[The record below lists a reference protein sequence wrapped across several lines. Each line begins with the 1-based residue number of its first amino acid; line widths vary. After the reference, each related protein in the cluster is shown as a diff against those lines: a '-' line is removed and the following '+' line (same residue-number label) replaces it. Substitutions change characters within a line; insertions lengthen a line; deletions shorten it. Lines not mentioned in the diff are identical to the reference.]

1 MTSEGIDAERLAET
15 TRVAA
20 DISYSIWTAGAIMV
34 GDRLGLYAAMA
45 GAGPLTSVELAE
57 RAGVS
62 ERYVREWLFQQVAA
76 KVLEVHPPDR
86 FELTPEAALVFASN
100 DNPAS
105 QIGSFSGLPGRVALF
120 ESAVEAVRTGVGR
133 PYHDIYSPS
142 SIGISPLQAWSR
154 SALVP
159 QVLPKLGD
167 IVARLEAGG
176 AVADIGCGG
185 GAAPLAIA
193 RAFPRSTVHGFD
205 TWQNALDVCERLRAE
220 AGLTNVSFYDA
231 AVRPL
236 PSEPAYDLM
245 LTMDVL
251 HDLPRPDVM
260 ARAIRAAIKDDG
272 YWFIVETE
280 AAADPLENVAKA
292 SGRFGFAASMM
303 LCLQSSTSE
312 PGGWGLGTFG
322 LHEARL
328 RELVTKA
335 GFTSLERVAGIEHRW
350 NAYWVVRP

>member
-1 MTSEGIDAERLAET
+1 MTTDGINAERLDEK

-20 DISYSIWTAGAIMV
+20 DISYSVGTAGAIMI

-45 GAGPLTSVELAE
+45 GAGPVTSIELAE

-62 ERYVREWLFQQVAA
+62 ERYVREWLFQQTAA
-76 KVLEVHPPDR
+76 KILEVHPPDR
-86 FELTPEAALVFASN
+86 FELTAEAALVFASH

-105 QIGSFSGLPGRVALF
+105 QIGSFSSLPGRVATY
-120 ESAVEAVRTGVGR
+120 ESAMEAFRTGIGR
-133 PYHDIYSPS
+133 PRRGSAS
-142 SIGISPLQAWSR
+142 GIERGALQAWSR

-159 QVLPKLGD
+159 LVLPQLGD
-167 IVARLEAGG
+167 VVQRLEAGG

-193 RAFPRSTVHGFD
+193 HAFPQSTVHGFD
-205 TWQNALDVCERLRAE
+205 TWTDALDVCERLRIDAC
-220 AGLTNVSFYDA
+220 LSNVSFHHPD
-231 AVRPL
+231 VRPL
-236 PSEPAYDLM
+236 PTEPTYDLM

-260 ARAIRAAIKDDG
+260 ARAVRDAIKDDG

-280 AAADPLENVAKA
+280 AAEDPLENIAKP
-292 SGRFGFAASMM
+292 SGRFGYAASMM
-303 LCLQSSTSE
+303 VCLQSSTAE

-322 LHEARL
+322 LYEGRL
-328 RELVTKA
+328 RELVTEA
-335 GFTSLERVAGIEHRW
+335 GFTSLERVPGLVHRW